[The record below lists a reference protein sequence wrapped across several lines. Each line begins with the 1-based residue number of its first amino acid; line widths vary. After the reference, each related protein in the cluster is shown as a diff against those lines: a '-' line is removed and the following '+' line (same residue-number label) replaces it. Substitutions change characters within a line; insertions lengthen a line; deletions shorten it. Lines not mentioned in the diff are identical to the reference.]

1 MVQEYHIIL
10 HHSVIPHHSWMT
22 KLLWKKWKWLEWL
35 FNDISPLWFS
45 FLVILNI
52 LKWHRNGGMRRN
64 GGVLEG
70 KIKTEFWDTCHS
82 WVIQVILLSF
92 HNLYAIPRHSVISF
106 ILAPRVYY
114 YPRPPL
120 GAMPKYVF
128 HHSSHSN
135 TIQSFLDHSI
145 YHHSDVIPVSWFIL
159 APRVLLPRPPW
170 CHAKIFIPSFLT
182 HSSHS
187 DRGLMLSWGKGVWGV
202 SITLASGQA
211 PQTPFPRD
219 SIDPPIIPLSFCHS
233 WLIPVIPISF
243 KSFFYN
249 FINVI
254 PLSFYHSW
262 LVAHSLQSLYHHSD
276 VIQSFLAH
284 SVIIPSFQYHSNIPS
299 SFRHYTIIPMSFN
312 HS

>member
-1 MVQEYHIIL
+1 MIEWHPNDEILLEWARNDGMTMWWMGYWLWMTEWWWNEMNLRIKGFALVQEYHIIL

-120 GAMPKYVF
+120 GAMPKIYIASPA
-128 HHSSHSN
+128 HYSH
-135 TIQSFLDHSI
+135 LC
-145 YHHSDVIPVSWFIL
+145 VIWVI
-159 APRVLLPRPPW
+159 
-170 CHAKIFIPSFLT
+170 
-182 HSSHS
+182 
-187 DRGLMLSWGKGVWGV
+187 
-202 SITLASGQA
+202 
-211 PQTPFPRD
+211 
-219 SIDPPIIPLSFCHS
+219 FCHS
-233 WLIPVIPISF
+233 
-243 KSFFYN
+243 
-249 FINVI
+249 
-254 PLSFYHSW
+254 
-262 LVAHSLQSLYHHSD
+262 
-276 VIQSFLAH
+276 
-284 SVIIPSFQYHSNIPS
+284 
-299 SFRHYTIIPMSFN
+299 
-312 HS
+312 